1 MATKTQVAE
10 RFEGDYE
17 ISYHLAPPLLAKKG
31 PDGRPQKRSFG
42 AWFDPVSRGLARLKF
57 LRETPFDPFGYSAE
71 RRMER
76 QLIKDFE
83 ILVARMLRDYEPAQL
98 DIWRELLGLPQNI
111 RGFGTV
117 KLANAQSMQRRRK
130 ELLDQLTV
138 GRDTERSAA

>member
-1 MATKTQVAE
+1 MCI
-10 RFEGDYE
+10 RD
-17 ISYHLAPPLLAKKG
+17 S
-31 PDGRPQKRSFG
+31 
-42 AWFDPVSRGLARLKF
+42 LKF

-83 ILVARMLRDYEPAQL
+83 ILVARMLRDYEPAKL

-111 RGFGTV
+111 SGFGTV
-117 KLANAQSMQRRRK
+117 KLANAKSMQRRRT
-130 ELLDQLTV
+130 ELIDKLTA